1 MTPWQRVRPKSL
13 YVSPIL
19 PAQSPEQEPI
29 QAPAPT
35 PTPTPIPAVPDNL
48 PVVDP
53 PVIKTTSTGTDVTLD
68 FVLPIESDNLPLTGP
83 KAYCAKPDVVHNI
96 IDALNSTDA
105 VRSANQIVIDFLHSE
120 TTKIDVEGKTF
131 SCHGTANISNGQ
143 MLTGTFS
150 ITNNGAGD
158 SIWKWMND
166 PAAPASNQQAS
177 QEPTGPNAGDDQS
190 THAPADNDGA
200 QTSPNDTSPAQAPP
214 VESGGINPIEALL
227 VCLLALYFL
236 PSIVALMRGR
246 FASVFVVNLF
256 LGWTLVGWVA
266 ALAWALAPN
275 NSPVKRKRP
284 LFEVRKTIPTPVNR
298 VLTTIHQAPDGIET
312 DLRKGEVVVLRRL
325 DDARWAVFTEA
336 GILGYL
342 DAEAAKVVDFRT
354 DAFGKPSAKVI
365 AADEGGIDLEIVFPA
380 RPN

>member
-1 MTPWQRVRPKSL
+1 MRSSDGGFSTPRSPERGNEMRYLGLIVSALIVFSAAPASAQSQNRFWYYCDASQTYYPYVKSCMTPWQRVRPKSL

-166 PAAPASNQQAS
+166 PAAPASNQQAKS
-177 QEPTGPNAGDDQS
+177 RQ
-190 THAPADNDGA
+190 A
-200 QTSPNDTSPAQAPP
+200 QMRAM
-214 VESGGINPIEALL
+214 INRR
-227 VCLLALYFL
+227 
-236 PSIVALMRGR
+236 MRQQITTAHR
-246 FASVFVVNLF
+246 HPRMIHRQHKRLRSK
-256 LGWTLVGWVA
+256 A
-266 ALAWALAPN
+266 AA
-275 NSPVKRKRP
+275 
-284 LFEVRKTIPTPVNR
+284 
-298 VLTTIHQAPDGIET
+298 
-312 DLRKGEVVVLRRL
+312 
-325 DDARWAVFTEA
+325 
-336 GILGYL
+336 
-342 DAEAAKVVDFRT
+342 
-354 DAFGKPSAKVI
+354 
-365 AADEGGIDLEIVFPA
+365 
-380 RPN
+380 